1 MGALAFRSTTWSVR
15 DVLTRFP
22 QLRLDPDYQR
32 EGNIWSLSRRQLF
45 LDSILNGFDSP
56 KIYLHELVPPE
67 FADDSLQ
74 RFAVIDGRQRLEALW
89 AFNAGQFPL
98 AADFRLLGEPDMDP
112 EEELGAFEVPPG
124 GRFSQLTLPGLRDS
138 NQLLARRFFAYPLTV
153 VIVTTEDTSYIEEMF
168 FRLNE
173 GSPLTA
179 AEKRN
184 RGELL
189 RAAVRRIQQH
199 PAFSRFSVSNRRGRH
214 SDLAVRFLFFEDSD
228 ATVEKV
234 QDMRAKTL
242 DDFVARFRPPVGANF
257 DAGLQE
263 QAEMHLA
270 RLAASVGSVLDWFV
284 SVFDLDDPL
293 LKQTGDILTL
303 YIAARSRPGLGADR
317 LLRQK
322 LQDFFTRANALAGL
336 DEEQLTP
343 DELSVLDVFGAVQG
357 TTTGSYLAERALLVQ
372 RFVLDNL
379 NLRLPSS

>member
-1 MGALAFRSTTWSVR
+1 
-15 DVLTRFP
+15 
-22 QLRLDPDYQR
+22 
-32 EGNIWSLSRRQLF
+32 
-45 LDSILNGFDSP
+45 
-56 KIYLHELVPPE
+56 
-67 FADDSLQ
+67 
-74 RFAVIDGRQRLEALW
+74 
-89 AFNAGQFPL
+89 
-98 AADFRLLGEPDMDP
+98 
-112 EEELGAFEVPPG
+112 
-124 GRFSQLTLPGLRDS
+124 
-138 NQLLARRFFAYPLTV
+138 
-153 VIVTTEDTSYIEEMF
+153 
-168 FRLNE
+168 
-173 GSPLTA
+173 
-179 AEKRN
+179 
-184 RGELL
+184 
-189 RAAVRRIQQH
+189 
-199 PAFSRFSVSNRRGRH
+199 
-214 SDLAVRFLFFEDSD
+214 
-228 ATVEKV
+228 
-234 QDMRAKTL
+234 
-242 DDFVARFRPPVGANF
+242 VGANF